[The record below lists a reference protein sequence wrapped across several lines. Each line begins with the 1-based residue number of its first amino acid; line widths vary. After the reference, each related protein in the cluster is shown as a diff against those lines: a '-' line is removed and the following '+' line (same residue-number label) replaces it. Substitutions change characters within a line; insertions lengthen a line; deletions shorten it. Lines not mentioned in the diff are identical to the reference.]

1 MAVRTKQGSWG
12 ASDLTRV
19 TRPKK
24 TRQGNGKNTKHSA
37 TSRNSARKVYR
48 GQGK

>member
-19 TRPKK
+19 SRAKK
-24 TRQGNGKNTKHSA
+24 TRQGNGKNTKHRP